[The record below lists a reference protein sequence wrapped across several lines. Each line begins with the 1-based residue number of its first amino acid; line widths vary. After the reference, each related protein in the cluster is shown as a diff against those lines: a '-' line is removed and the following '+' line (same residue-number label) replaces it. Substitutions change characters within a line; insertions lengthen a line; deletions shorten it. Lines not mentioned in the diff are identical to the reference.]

1 MQIST
6 EKENAFNL
14 IPRRLAGNAS
24 VHGLGNLFLCILFDR
39 KGMIIFVRVLG
50 F

>member
-1 MQIST
+1 MSA
-6 EKENAFNL
+6 EREDAFNL
-14 IPRRLAGNAS
+14 TPRRSVGNAS

-39 KGMIIFVRVLG
+39 KGMIIFIRVLV